1 MITEKQI
8 TSLVEEF
15 VRDTGL
21 FLVDLTIRTGN
32 RIAVFID
39 GDHGI
44 TVDDCRA
51 VNHFL
56 EEKLDR
62 ELHDFDLTVSSAGAD
77 RPLKLPRQYRK
88 NIGRELEIVTGTG
101 EKLTGKLMDA
111 GDLDLVI
118 EYTEKKSKKETAL
131 KTLTL
136 PYTGIK
142 SAKAVISFKK

>member
-21 FLVDLTIRTGN
+21 FLVDLNIRTGN

-39 GDHGI
+39 GDNGI

-62 ELHDFDLTVSSAGAD
+62 ETNDFDLTVSSAGAD
-77 RPLKLPRQYRK
+77 RPLKFPRQYKK
-88 NIGRELEIVTGTG
+88 NVGKELEILCETG
-101 EKLTGKLMDA
+101 EKLTGI
-111 GDLDLVI
+111 VI
-118 EYTEKKSKKETAL
+118 SADEQGIVIRTSETKSKKESAGT
-131 KTLTL
+131 TLEL
-136 PYTGIK
+136 PFSGIK
-142 SAKAVISFKK
+142 SAKPVISFK